1 MSDRRDDDDNKL
13 VWVIGTAA
21 VTALVVYQVNKY
33 MREKE
38 SLTEIKAME
47 KIRAQL
53 PQGSLEG

>member
-1 MSDRRDDDDNKL
+1 MSGEKDGDDNKL
-13 VWVIGTAA
+13 LWVIGTAA
-21 VTALVVYQVNKY
+21 ATALVVYQVNKY

-47 KIRAQL
+47 RIRAQL